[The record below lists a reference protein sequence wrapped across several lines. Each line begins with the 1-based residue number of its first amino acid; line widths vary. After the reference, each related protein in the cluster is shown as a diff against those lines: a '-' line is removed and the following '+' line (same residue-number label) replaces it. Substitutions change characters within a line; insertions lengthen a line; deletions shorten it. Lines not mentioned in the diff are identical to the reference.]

1 MLEIL
6 ARVGQNAFRGGIV
19 THWYHSELST
29 SGGVLLIRSTSRG
42 PVFHAQC
49 WLQSGGTAWRTS
61 EMPKFV
67 CWKAKQFME
76 KFEQLL
82 RHGFGDSDPW
92 KELCDLTPQPQDV
105 AVWF

>member
-19 THWYHSELST
+19 NHWYHSELST
-29 SGGVLLIRSTSRG
+29 SGRVLLIGSTSRG

-82 RHGFGDSDPW
+82 RDGFGDSDPW